1 MNCLVIQLHT
11 VSGKE
16 FYLNCDLIYQMN
28 HQYDTVITMTNAK
41 KIIVRETPDEI
52 VEKVIEYK
60 QRIHSKWRRDN
71 Q

>member
-1 MNCLVIQLHT
+1 MNKIVIQLHT

-16 FYLNCDLIYQMN
+16 FYLNCDLIYQMD
-28 HQYDTVITMTNAK
+28 HQYDTVITMTDTK

-52 VEKVIEYK
+52 LEKVIEYK
-60 QRIHSKWRRDN
+60 QKIHSKWRRNN

>member
-1 MNCLVIQLHT
+1 
-11 VSGKE
+11 
-16 FYLNCDLIYQMN
+16 MN

>member
-1 MNCLVIQLHT
+1 MIQLHT

-16 FYLNCDLIYQMN
+16 FYLNCDLIYQMD
-28 HQYDTVITMTNAK
+28 HQYDTVITMTDTK

-52 VEKVIEYK
+52 LEKVIEYK
-60 QRIHSKWRRDN
+60 QKIHSKWRRNN